1 MQLRITMTLASTLIF
16 IMVSGCAGGLKGL
29 GVEQEIIPEETVSP
43 SSPPPDWVL
52 GKGHPRYPQGQYL
65 IGIGISDK
73 NSVSANESARSNLAK
88 NLKVKIHSTMVDV
101 STNEQTYVESVIE
114 TEVDTVLEGVEIKD
128 GWMDQNKGVYYSLAI
143 VERSLVA
150 SSIQNRISK
159 IESAL
164 KRNMSDGMEAENRA
178 EVVNSLSHYLSG
190 YQKAPALSP
199 LKSALHVIN
208 RSQENEGSQNT
219 SVSEFESRMKG
230 LIQNLNITTVSGDRQ
245 IVKTQKGVAEPLV
258 AKIFLFKEGSQ
269 TPVSNIPVVFNYE
282 AGKGELEQEK
292 TSGPDG
298 IVQTTIHKISSYE
311 EANHV
316 ISVKLDYSRIRSN
329 FNGDFVEKLLSPL
342 KNKRATFN
350 YAVQTPKWASSK
362 SQGWRKSIT
371 DLSNQLIKNMRPGKN
386 PLLGVMPF
394 KDLRYNRITPFS
406 RVLNEDIKTLLAR
419 ADDLK
424 LKEIEFNAD
433 QQPGEIAKANGL
445 DYYVSGSYRMERG
458 GLEIRSRL
466 IDTQTRNIQSSAHIL
481 IERKEL
487 NPEDLALIDT
497 MAEEF
502 KSAEKKKSYQE
513 QLEKLVAA
521 KPYKSSFKAD
531 VWTDKKEYE
540 ISEKIVFYVKSD
552 KNGYLTL
559 LDVGPNGNITVI
571 FPNKY
576 HRENFI
582 RAGVTY
588 QVPSPN
594 YGFEFDV
601 QGPAGLE
608 RIKAIITL
616 NKVSLL
622 KLDLDKGFHSV
633 QRETTRGTRTI
644 QALSKQVDSV
654 DSSTWAEAYSE
665 IFIFKKGETYTRGSR
680 KIPILE
686 EPKKPIDMIGTFG
699 NEEKKND

>member
-1 MQLRITMTLASTLIF
+1 MLFRIAKTLAVSLILT
-16 IMVSGCAGGLKGL
+16 IVSGCAGGIKGL
-29 GVEQEIIPEETVSP
+29 GVEQETVLEESSP
-43 SSPPPDWVL
+43 ISSSPPGWVL
-52 GKGHPRYPQGQYL
+52 GKGHPSFPQNKFL
-65 IGIGISDK
+65 IGIGISEK

-101 STNEQTYVESVIE
+101 STTEQSHVESVIE

-128 GWMDQNKGVYYSLAI
+128 GWLDQGKGVYYSLAT
-143 VERSLVA
+143 VERSLAA
-150 SSIQNRISK
+150 STIQDRIRNIQSV
-159 IESAL
+159 L
-164 KRNMSDGMEAENRA
+164 QRNMKEGVEAENRS
-178 EVVNSLSHYLSG
+178 EVVTALSNYLSG
-190 YQKAPALSP
+190 YQKAPAILP
-199 LKSALHVIN
+199 LKSALNVIN
-208 RSQENEGSQNT
+208 RSRENSESQNI
-219 SVSEFESRMKG
+219 SAGEFESKVKG
-230 LIQNLNITTVSGDRQ
+230 IVQNLNLATVSGDRQ
-245 IVKTQKGVAEPLV
+245 IVKTQKGVADPLV
-258 AKIFLFKEGSQ
+258 AKVFLLKGGNQS
-269 TPVSNIPVVFNYE
+269 PVANISVVYNYE
-282 AGKGELEQEK
+282 TGQGELEQEK

-298 IVQTTIHKISSYE
+298 LVQTTVHKISSYE
-311 EANHV
+311 ESNHV
-316 ISVKLDYSRIRSN
+316 ITVKLDYSRFLSN
-329 FNGDFVEKLLSPL
+329 FNGEFVEKFLSPL

-350 YAVQTPKWASSK
+350 YIVQTPKWASNK
-362 SQGWRKSIT
+362 SQAWRESIT
-371 DLSNQLIKNMRPGKN
+371 DLSNQLIRNIPPGKN
-386 PLLGVMPF
+386 PLLGVMLF
-394 KDLRYNRITPFS
+394 KDLRYERVTPFS

-419 ADDLK
+419 AEDLK
-424 LKEIEFNAD
+424 LQEIEFD
-433 QQPGEIAKANGL
+433 EEQQPGEIAKANGL

-458 GLEIRSRL
+458 GLEGRSRL

-481 IERKEL
+481 IKRKEL
-487 NPEDLALIDT
+487 NPDDLALIDT

-521 KPYKSSFKAD
+521 KPHNSSFLAN

-540 ISEKIVFYVKSD
+540 IAEKIVFYVKAE

-582 RAGVTY
+582 RGGVTY
-588 QVPSPN
+588 QIPSPD

-633 QRETTRGTRTI
+633 ERETTRGTRTI

-654 DSSTWAEAYSE
+654 DSSSWAESYSE
-665 IFIFKKGETYTRGSR
+665 IFIFKKGEKYTRGSR
-680 KIPILE
+680 KIPIIP

-699 NEEKKND
+699 LEQNKN

>member
-1 MQLRITMTLASTLIF
+1 MQLKITMALVNWLIL
-16 IMVSGCAGGLKGL
+16 IMVSGCAGGLNGL
-29 GVEQEIIPEETVSP
+29 GVEQESPLEKAAAP

-52 GKGHPRYPQGQYL
+52 GKNHPRFSQSRHL
-65 IGIGISDK
+65 MGIGVSDK

-101 STNEQTYVESVIE
+101 STTEQTYVESVIE

-128 GWMDQNKGVYYSLAI
+128 GWLDQDKGVYYSLAI
-143 VERSLVA
+143 VERSLAA
-150 SSIQNRISK
+150 STIQNRIRK
-159 IESAL
+159 IESVL
-164 KRNMSDGMEAENRA
+164 RRNLNEGVEAENKA
-178 EVVNSLSHYLSG
+178 EVINSLSHYLSG
-190 YQKAPALSP
+190 YQKAPSLVP
-199 LKSALHVIN
+199 LKSALHVIT
-208 RSQENEGSQNT
+208 GSQDNSET
-219 SVSEFESRMKG
+219 QNISASEFESRIKD
-230 LIQNLNITTVSGDRQ
+230 LVQNLNLATVSGDRQ

-258 AKIFLFKEGSQ
+258 AKVYLQKAGNQ
-269 TPVSNIPVVFNYE
+269 IPVAKIPTVFNFE
-282 AGKGELEQEK
+282 SGQGELEEEK
-292 TSGPDG
+292 TSGSDG
-298 IVQTTIHKISSYE
+298 MVQTTIHKISSYE
-311 EANHV
+311 ESNHV
-316 ISVKLDYSRIRSN
+316 IAVKLDYSRIRSN

-342 KNKRATFN
+342 KYKRATFN
-350 YAVQTPKWASSK
+350 YAVQTPKWASNK

-371 DLSNQLIKNMRPGKN
+371 DLSNQLIRNMPPGKT
-386 PLLGVMPF
+386 PVLGVMPF
-394 KDLRYNRITPFS
+394 KDLRYERITPFS
-406 RVLNEDIKTLLAR
+406 RVLNEDVKTLLAR

-466 IDTQTRNIQSSAHIL
+466 IDTRTRNIQSSAHIL

-487 NPEDLALIDT
+487 NPEDLALIDN
-497 MAEEF
+497 MAEKF
-502 KSAEKKKSYQE
+502 KSAEKRKSYQE

-521 KPYKSSFKAD
+521 KPHKSSFKAD
-531 VWTDKKEYE
+531 VWTDKQEYE
-540 ISEKIVFYVKSD
+540 INEKIVFYVKAD

-559 LDVGPNGNITVI
+559 FDVGPNGNITVI

-601 QGPAGLE
+601 RGPAGLE
-608 RIKAIITL
+608 RIKAIVTL

-633 QRETTRGTRTI
+633 QGETTRGTRTI

-654 DSSTWAEAYSE
+654 DSTAWAEAYSE

-699 NEEKKND
+699 NEGERN